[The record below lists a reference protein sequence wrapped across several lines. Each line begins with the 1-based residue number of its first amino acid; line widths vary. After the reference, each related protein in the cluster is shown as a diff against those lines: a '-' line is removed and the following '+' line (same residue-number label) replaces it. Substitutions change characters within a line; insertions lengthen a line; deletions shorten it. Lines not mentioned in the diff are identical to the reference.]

1 MDLGTSLLRFLAA
14 TFKIALASL
23 ITGAG
28 LSFFDMSSVELLA
41 RIGMTP
47 ADLWSYVVRGVNWAV
62 PNILLGSL
70 IVVPVW
76 LLTYIFLPPRGDA

>member
-1 MDLGTSLLRFLAA
+1 MLRFLAA
-14 TFKIALASL
+14 TFKILLASL

-28 LSFFDMSSVELLA
+28 LSFFDLSSAELLA

-47 ADLWSYVVRGVNWAV
+47 EEVWAYLVRAVNWAV